1 MSARLEELDYQQTP
15 MGDLTLRRRR
25 EPTLDVD
32 VYEVK
37 LGEEYLMSS
46 LFTVAE
52 EELARLGLA
61 AVHGEALD
69 VVVGGLGL
77 GYTAVAALEDERV
90 ASLVVIDALPAVIEW
105 HERGLLPVSRSLTDD
120 PRTRLVL
127 ADFFAVMR
135 AEPVDDARYD
145 AILVDID
152 HTPRHSLDPSHADL
166 YTVAGLRS
174 LRAHLRP
181 GGVFALWSDDPPDA
195 AFMSTLGE
203 VFASTS
209 AEVVDFDNAL
219 TGGVSSNTV
228 YVAHGE

>member
-1 MSARLEELDYQQTP
+1 VSARFEELDYQSTP

-61 AVHGEALD
+61 AVHGDALD

-90 ASLVVIDALPAVIEW
+90 ASLVVIDALPAVIDW
-105 HERGLLPVSRSLTDD
+105 HERGLLPVSRTLTED
-120 PRTRLVL
+120 PRTRLEL

-135 AEPVDDARYD
+135 AEPVDDRRYD

-166 YTVAGLRS
+166 YTVDGLRS
-174 LRAHLRP
+174 LRAHLRSD
-181 GGVFALWSDDPPDA
+181 GVFALWSDDPPDA
-195 AFMSTLGE
+195 EFMATLGQ
-203 VFASTS
+203 VFAHTA

-228 YVAHGE
+228 YVAHD